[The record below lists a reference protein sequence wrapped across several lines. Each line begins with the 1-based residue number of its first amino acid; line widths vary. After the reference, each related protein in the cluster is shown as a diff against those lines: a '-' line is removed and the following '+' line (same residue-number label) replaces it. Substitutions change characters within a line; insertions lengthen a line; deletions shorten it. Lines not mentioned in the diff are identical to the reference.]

1 MEETTIMLTYKE
13 VSDIFQGLVIVMKE
27 LDKYEIG
34 LDKIFADRLETIR
47 KKIEI
52 QME

>member
-1 MEETTIMLTYKE
+1 MEQKTITLTYSDF
-13 VSDIFQGLVIVMKE
+13 SDIIQGLVIAMKE
-27 LDKYEIG
+27 LDKYDKG
-34 LDKIFADRLETIR
+34 LDRIFADRLESIC